1 MHLQRQLSL
10 IESSNARF
18 AKGAQAIM
26 SETLKKLLERNRHTT
41 MTPAQREAQRQSFA
55 YGNTKFENERITR
68 ETVERASK
76 ELAQRNASKFE

>member
-1 MHLQRQLSL
+1 
-10 IESSNARF
+10 
-18 AKGAQAIM
+18 M
-26 SETLKKLLERNRHTT
+26 SDNLKKLLERNRHTT

-76 ELAQRNASKFE
+76 ELARRNASKFE